1 MANKDRP
8 SGLKPI
14 KHINGVPW
22 NGKFNMYYKA
32 AGLGEAMFIG
42 TPVMSAGSADSTGKY
57 PTIKLAGQ
65 TSARGVIVGFSNTP
79 YLAADLT
86 DLDLSNSPVSTAHYV
101 AVVDDPQVIFEAQE
115 DNDSSDLAA
124 TSAGSNADLT
134 TESGNTITGIST
146 VEIDSDTEGATGTLQ
161 VKLLRLVDRPDNA
174 LGDYSKWEIMFNQHE
189 LGQGLGAAGV

>member
-8 SGLKPI
+8 AGLKPI
-14 KHINGVPW
+14 KHINGIPW

-32 AGLGEAMFIG
+32 AGLAEAIFIG

-65 TSARGVIVGFSNTP
+65 APARGVVVGFSNTP

-86 DLDLSNSPVSTAHYV
+86 DLDLLNSPVNTAHYV

-115 DNDSSDLAA
+115 DNDSADLAA
-124 TSAGSNADLT
+124 TSAGANVNLT
-134 TESGNTITGIST
+134 TESGNTTTGIST
-146 VEIDSDTEGATGTLQ
+146 VEIDSSSEATTSTLQ

-174 LGDYSKWEIMFNQHE
+174 LGSHSKWEIMFNQHE